1 MSTNPYD
8 LVFASDFSTEE
19 RAVIHEVSR
28 KLNLK
33 AKSYGKGEDRFIT
46 VSRKFDSGVISK
58 TVRFTLGLVGKGL
71 LKELSSCVG
80 IFFSQ
85 RRVII
90 LSKAQK
96 RSPRIG

>member
-28 KLNLK
+28 KMNLK

-46 VSRKFDSGVISK
+46 VSRKFDSGVITK
-58 TVRFTLGLVGKGL
+58 TVRFTLGLVGKAL
-71 LKELSSCVG
+71 EATL
-80 IFFSQ
+80 IFF
-85 RRVII
+85 
-90 LSKAQK
+90 
-96 RSPRIG
+96 

>member
-33 AKSYGKGEDRFIT
+33 AKSYGKGENRFIT
-46 VSRKFDSGVISK
+46 VSRKFDSGVTTKS
-58 TVRFTLGLVGKGL
+58 TVRFTLGLSTG
-71 LKELSSCVG
+71 
-80 IFFSQ
+80 FFLNIG
-85 RRVII
+85 RR
-90 LSKAQK
+90 KN
-96 RSPRIG
+96 

>member
-46 VSRKFDSGVISK
+46 VSRKFDSGVTTK
-58 TVRFTLGLVGKGL
+58 TVRFTLGLSTG
-71 LKELSSCVG
+71 
-80 IFFSQ
+80 FFLNIG
-85 RRVII
+85 RR
-90 LSKAQK
+90 KK
-96 RSPRIG
+96 